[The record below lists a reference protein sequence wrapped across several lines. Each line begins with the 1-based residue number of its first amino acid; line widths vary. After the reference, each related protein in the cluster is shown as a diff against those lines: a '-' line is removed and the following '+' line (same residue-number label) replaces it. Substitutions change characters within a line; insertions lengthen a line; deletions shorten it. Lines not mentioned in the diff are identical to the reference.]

1 MSITNPA
8 RRGWLAL
15 VAALALVL
23 TTACS
28 DDPEQADTES
38 LSNTATE
45 EQAPVEEEAPPAE
58 TAAAAATE
66 PAEGAAQSEAAPV
79 EPSGPPL
86 ASMTMPI
93 HFIEGGELE
102 AEVISMDMTGELM
115 RVGITFTASL
125 PVEVEE
131 VGIGAVLTADE
142 NAPAAGISPEVIDPV
157 NLKAYQAVAGGIPNG
172 MGIYLRDGASH
183 TIVFYYAAPQDQVET
198 VDIKLSSQTPPIT
211 DVPFPS

>member
-38 LSNTATE
+38 LSNTGTE
-45 EQAPVEEEAPPAE
+45 EQAPVEEEAPVE

-66 PAEGAAQSEAAPV
+66 PAEGAAQSEAAPA

-93 HFIEGGELE
+93 TFIEGGELE
-102 AEVISMDMTGELM
+102 ADVISMDVTGELM

-131 VGIGAVLTADE
+131 VGIGAVLTANE

-157 NLKAYQAVAGGIPNG
+157 NLKAYQAVAGWIPNG
-172 MGIYLRDGASH
+172 TSIYLRDGASH
-183 TIVFYYAAPQDQVET
+183 TIVFYYAAPQEQVET